1 MGGRPEDAPDL
12 GGLRQRVEERRTGR
26 VACGTRGISGLDP
39 ERLAPLDVGAGTRV
53 LDVGAGLGGPARLL
67 AHRRGCRVTCVDL
80 TPEFCAAARLLTAMT
95 GLSERVDVVEA
106 DASRLPFTGGAFD
119 VVWMQN
125 SSMNIPDKARLF
137 GEGRRVLR
145 SGGLLALQ
153 EVVLGPAGLPV
164 RFPVPWADVAPLSF
178 LRAPGTLRQT
188 LLDAG
193 LAVQT
198 WADITDWALAQPPPE
213 TGQALGVDAYLPD
226 AATKRANS
234 RRNLQEGRCALLR
247 VTATVG

>member
-1 MGGRPEDAPDL
+1 
-12 GGLRQRVEERRTGR
+12 
-26 VACGTRGISGLDP
+26 
-39 ERLAPLDVGAGTRV
+39 
-53 LDVGAGLGGPARLL
+53 
-67 AHRRGCRVTCVDL
+67 VDL
-80 TPEFCAAARLLTAMT
+80 TPEFCAAARRLTAMT

-137 GEGRRVLR
+137 GEVRRVLR

-164 RFPVPWADVAPLSF
+164 RFTVPWADVAPLSF

-188 LLDAG
+188 LCWMLVWPCRPG
-193 LAVQT
+193 P
-198 WADITDWALAQPPPE
+198 ISP
-213 TGQALGVDAYLPD
+213 TG
-226 AATKRANS
+226 RWRS
-234 RRNLQEGRCALLR
+234 RRRRSVRRWAWTFIFGTPRRSGPIPGAICRRGDLHCCG
-247 VTATVG
+247 